1 MPTTTGVPLK
11 VSTTVIVLPG
21 SAVPVIVSLLSLVM
35 RSPAVPVSCDTLI
48 TVGASGFTVSM
59 TTLIGCES
67 GEVLPAP
74 SVAVAVKVW
83 PPSASGAEGVMVHE
97 PSALTIAVPTR
108 LVPS

>member
-1 MPTTTGVPLK
+1 M
-11 VSTTVIVLPG
+11 IILPA
-21 SAVPVIVSLLSLVM
+21 SALPVIVSVLSLVM

-48 TVGASGFTVSM
+48 TVGGSGITVSM

-74 SVAVAVKVW
+74 SVTVAVNVW
-83 PPSASGAEGVMVHE
+83 PPSASGAEGVIVHE
-97 PSALTIAVPTR
+97 PSALTITVPTR